1 MSMELR
7 LEARRREQERE
18 LLRKREAEFA
28 ADLRAVAAHAEGKRL
43 LRWLLAQG
51 ELFSLDYLPG
61 TAGAYQAGRK
71 ATALKLWHLLRGLL
85 APNAFAEIAL
95 ASDRGDSDPEAAQDG
110 RGEDL
115 FQSNYHGEHDA
126 RQR

>member
-7 LEARRREQERE
+7 LEARKRERERE

-28 ADLRAVAAHAEGKRL
+28 GDLRAVAAHAEGKRL

-61 TAGAYQAGRK
+61 TAGAYQAGKK
-71 ATALKLWHLLRGLL
+71 ATALRLWHLLRDLL

-95 ASDRGDSDPEAAQDG
+95 AAGRGDSDPEPVPDE
-110 RGEDL
+110 RDED
-115 FQSNYHGEHDA
+115 FYQSNHHGENDA
-126 RQR
+126 RQC